1 MVANAYLRAVEGPL
15 WVAIRGTGLAYGTSL
30 RRSTDLGT
38 VHFSIDRSPDCFKA
52 FLKGR
57 EEILGYADG
66 SKPLQKLAIES
77 AVGEIVFGMADEGA
91 TMGAAA
97 DESFVQQVLQG
108 VGKDYGRRMLEA
120 IGKVGAEEVKEAI
133 GKWLV
138 PLFKAET
145 SNLVIT
151 CSKDMADK
159 MVERFGEEGWKVQK
173 KGLEEFEDGYGF
185 EVEGDGEGDEED
197 DDEEEDEE
205 DSEGGTEDDEE

>member
-15 WVAIRGTGLAYGTSL
+15 WVAIRGTGLAYGTSV

-38 VHFSIDRSPDCFKA
+38 IHFSVDRSPDCYKA
-52 FLKGR
+52 FVAGR
-57 EEILGYADG
+57 EEIFGYADG

-97 DESFVQQVLQG
+97 DESFVAQVLHG
-108 VGKDYGRRMLEA
+108 VDKDYSQQMLKK
-120 IGKVGAEEVKEAI
+120 IGMVGAAEVQAAI
-133 GKWLV
+133 KKWLV

-159 MVERFGEEGWKVQK
+159 MVQRFGAEGWNIESKS
-173 KGLEEFEDGYGF
+173 LDAFEDDYDL
-185 EVEGDGEGDEED
+185 EGVDGESDEDEDEDEED
-197 DDEEEDEE
+197 DDEED
-205 DSEGGTEDDEE
+205 EDDEEGDDE